1 MIVAIDGPAGTGKG
15 TISKL
20 VAERLFFTYIVPFG
34 IVNYFPVMYLFGK
47 SNNAMINVRGKAVKC
62 HIERKQSY
70 FACISSLN

>member
-1 MIVAIDGPAGTGKG
+1 VVGDLPEGWYGVVVPYTDGKEYVVIA
-15 TISKL
+15 
-20 VAERLFFTYIVPFG
+20 
-34 IVNYFPVMYLFGK
+34 NLFGK